1 MAGAGLN
8 WDAVLAPVSAD
19 QPAGPDLSYD
29 GDRQA
34 IEDAFARAADEV
46 DWGETVALI
55 AAQAERT
62 RDAWLPVYLAR
73 AGARAGDLDAV
84 ADAALLLAEWF
95 ERFWDT
101 VHPTLEEYGVEGR
114 KGACESLV
122 RIGEFLGP
130 LRRTPLVE
138 HPRLGRF
145 TGADFERFAAEGAEA
160 AGYGQFR
167 AAVADLPQE
176 RLDQVLATLKAIADA
191 LARADAVLSE
201 QASLVGQTGT
211 NFTPTFDALD
221 EIAAAVRPYASVD
234 DVDGQVDTVV
244 DTTRDMAGEGP
255 PSSVST
261 SGRVN
266 NRGDVARALDAV
278 IDYYQR
284 HEPSSPIP
292 VALGRIKGWIAMDF
306 LAILNDVAPGALGEA
321 AGVLKSRAESI
332 DSSDM
337 M

>member
-29 GDRQA
+29 GDRQL
-34 IEDAFARAADEV
+34 IEDAFARPADEV
-46 DWGETVALI
+46 DWAETVSLI
-55 AAQAERT
+55 VAQAGRT
-62 RDAWLPVYLAR
+62 RDVWLAIYLAR
-73 AGARAGDLDAV
+73 AGARAGDLHIV
-84 ADAALLLAEWF
+84 SDAALLLAEWF

-101 VHPTLEEYGVEGR
+101 LHPTLEEYGVEGR

-130 LRRTPLVE
+130 LRRVPLIE

-145 TGADFERFAAEGAEA
+145 TGADFERFAAEGADA
-160 AGYGQFR
+160 TGYGQFR
-167 AAVADLPQE
+167 AAVADLPRE
-176 RLDQVLATLKAIADA
+176 RLDDVLATLTAIGDA
-191 LARADAVLSE
+191 LGRADAVLSE
-201 QASLVGQTGT
+201 QASLAGQTGT
-211 NFTPTFDALD
+211 NFTPTFDALA
-221 EIAAAVRPYASVD
+221 EIAAAVRPYASEDAADVAVPVAD
-234 DVDGQVDTVV
+234 DED
-244 DTTRDMAGEGP
+244 AGDAILALAELAP
-255 PSSVST
+255 
-261 SGRVN
+261 GRVN

-306 LAILNDVAPGALGEA
+306 LAILNDVAPGAVGEA
-321 AGVLKSRAESI
+321 SGVLRARTETI

>member
-1 MAGAGLN
+1 MPGAGLD

-29 GDRQA
+29 GDRQT
-34 IEDAFARAADEV
+34 IEDAFARPADEV
-46 DWGETVALI
+46 DWGEAVALI

-62 RDAWLPVYLAR
+62 RDVWLPVYLAR
-73 AGARAGDLDAV
+73 AGARAGDLLAV

-130 LRRTPLVE
+130 LRRTPLIE

-145 TGADFERFAAEGAEA
+145 TGADFERFAAEGTDAT
-160 AGYGQFR
+160 GYGQFR

-176 RLDQVLATLKAIADA
+176 RLDEVLVTLKAIADA

-211 NFTPTFDALD
+211 NFTPTFAALD
-221 EIAAAVRPYASVD
+221 EIADAVRPYASVGEAD
-234 DVDGQVDTVV
+234 AGGGSDADVSVADV
-244 DTTRDMAGEGP
+244 
-255 PSSVST
+255 PSSSVAAPAP
-261 SGRVN
+261 GRVN

-292 VALGRIKGWIAMDF
+292 VALERIKGWIAMDF
-306 LAILNDVAPGALGEA
+306 LAILNDVAPGAVGEA
-321 AGVLKSRAESI
+321 SGVLKSRAESF